1 MIIEFTIPGEPTG
14 KARPRITRNGRAYT
28 PGKTV
33 NYENWVKW
41 IYQTE
46 VGDKKFED
54 DAQIE
59 IRAKAL
65 MAIPKSASKKKRQ
78 IMLEGGIRPT
88 KRPDLDN
95 ILKIICDALNGVAYH
110 DDASIVYAAIEKMY
124 SETPC
129 VKVWLNDIGGKE

>member
-28 PGKTV
+28 PGKSV

-54 DAQIE
+54 DV
-59 IRAKAL
+59 AL
-65 MAIPKSASKKKRQ
+65 MILVKAFYPIPKSASKKKKFEM
-78 IMLEGGIRPT
+78 IKNDIRPT
-88 KRPDLDN
+88 KKPDADN
-95 ILKIICDALNGVAYH
+95 ILKIVCDALNGIAYH
-110 DDASIVYAAIEKMY
+110 DDKQIVCAKIEKLY
-124 SETPC
+124 SLDPRVNVYLREM
-129 VKVWLNDIGGKE
+129 